1 MIKGSNHI
9 RGYLIYEGSVIFSFN
24 FGAFW
29 TKFESMCN
37 RYKRPFFEL
46 LSWPPPFSQ
55 LFMMMDVV
63 LCRKKNRRL
72 GFFFSTGGIFGGLC
86 TELRL
91 FIIFI
96 VVVSGIIPILDGHC
110 HQKLCIILFPFSP
123 LHLGFSHC
131 HKLFILQRTLFLCTL
146 HTFRFP
152 FSQRLLL
159 LYRSIHLKCS
169 FRNVHTFI
177 FLILYTYLI
186 F

>member
-1 MIKGSNHI
+1 MGSRHFIMMKKISKMRQFCPDNDKRVQI
-9 RGYLIYEGSVIFSFN
+9 WIYVQSIQTTVFRVVELTTTVQSTVYDDGCRLVPKKEPATWFLFLYRGNL
-24 FGAFW
+24 
-29 TKFESMCN
+29 
-37 RYKRPFFEL
+37 R
-46 LSWPPPFSQ
+46 
-55 LFMMMDVV
+55 
-63 LCRKKNRRL
+63 
-72 GFFFSTGGIFGGLC
+72 GLC

-177 FLILYTYLI
+177 L
-186 F
+186 

>member
-9 RGYLIYEGSVIFSFN
+9 IGYLIYEGSYVVWYLVSILVHFGPNLNLCAIDTNDRFSSC
-24 FGAFW
+24 W
-29 TKFESMCN
+29 VDHHRSV
-37 RYKRPFFEL
+37 
-46 LSWPPPFSQ
+46 SQ
-55 LFMMMDVV
+55 LFMMMDVI
-63 LCRKKNRRL
+63 LCRKKNRWL

-96 VVVSGIIPILDGHC
+96 VVVSGIISILDGHC

-177 FLILYTYLI
+177 L
-186 F
+186 